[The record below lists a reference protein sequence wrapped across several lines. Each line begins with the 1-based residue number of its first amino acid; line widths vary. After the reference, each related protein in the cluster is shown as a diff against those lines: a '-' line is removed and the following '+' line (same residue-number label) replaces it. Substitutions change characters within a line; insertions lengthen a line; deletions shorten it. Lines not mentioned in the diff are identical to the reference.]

1 MSPGKIGCL
10 VLYAVL
16 AAVAVTE
23 AGNIAGTIAGW
34 ALVVLA
40 VVHVAEMALSFRL
53 CQQAS
58 GSTAGNLLQMFV
70 FGYYH
75 MIEMK
80 AEVGNSQ

>member
-16 AAVAVTE
+16 AVVALTQ
-23 AGNIAGTIAGW
+23 AGTTAATAAVWILGI
-34 ALVVLA
+34 LA
-40 VVHVAEMALSFRL
+40 VVHAAEMVLLYPL
-53 CQQAS
+53 CRQAG
-58 GSTAGNLLQMFV
+58 GSLATNLFQVFV

-80 AEVGNSQ
+80 AEVGKK

>member
-16 AAVAVTE
+16 AVVALTQ
-23 AGNIAGTIAGW
+23 AGTTAATAAVWILAI
-34 ALVVLA
+34 LA
-40 VVHVAEMALSFRL
+40 VVHAAEVVMLYPL
-53 CQQAS
+53 CRQAG
-58 GSTAGNLLQMFV
+58 GSLAGNLFQVFV

-80 AEVGNSQ
+80 AAVAKK